1 MSWKEVCLGDV
12 ISTKKG
18 FAFKSSKYVPQ
29 GIPIVRV
36 SDFTMDSISD
46 DDLRFYPQEEREQYK
61 EFELREKDIIVQT
74 VGSWQNN
81 PASVVGK
88 VVRVPHFLDRA
99 LLNQNAVKIIPNKEI
114 DRDYIFYRLR
124 TDEFKGHILGEAR
137 GAANQAS
144 ITLETIK
151 SFRFFLPDHNTQ
163 IKIGQILSA
172 YDNLIKNN
180 QKQIK
185 LLEEAAQRL
194 YKEWFVKLRLP
205 NYEKCI
211 IVDGLPEG
219 WKMVHIFDVC
229 ETIGGGTP
237 STKVNEYYQ
246 DGEIRWVTP
255 TDITRN
261 KSLILLD
268 SEKKITKLGLKK
280 SSAKM
285 VPPYTILM
293 TSRASIGYFAI
304 CEHKVCT
311 NQGIISCIPYE
322 ENVRYFLLYNLMN
335 RVEEIRQKA
344 SGSTFLEISK
354 KSFGELEI
362 VLPASNVLEMFNRV
376 NILYIKQIE
385 TFTKKI
391 NKLMQARERLLP
403 KLLNGEIEI

>member
-151 SFRFFLPDHNTQ
+151 SFRF
-163 IKIGQILSA
+163 
-172 YDNLIKNN
+172 
-180 QKQIK
+180 
-185 LLEEAAQRL
+185 
-194 YKEWFVKLRLP
+194 
-205 NYEKCI
+205 
-211 IVDGLPEG
+211 
-219 WKMVHIFDVC
+219 
-229 ETIGGGTP
+229 
-237 STKVNEYYQ
+237 
-246 DGEIRWVTP
+246 
-255 TDITRN
+255 
-261 KSLILLD
+261 
-268 SEKKITKLGLKK
+268 
-280 SSAKM
+280 
-285 VPPYTILM
+285 
-293 TSRASIGYFAI
+293 
-304 CEHKVCT
+304 
-311 NQGIISCIPYE
+311 
-322 ENVRYFLLYNLMN
+322 
-335 RVEEIRQKA
+335 
-344 SGSTFLEISK
+344 
-354 KSFGELEI
+354 
-362 VLPASNVLEMFNRV
+362 
-376 NILYIKQIE
+376 
-385 TFTKKI
+385 
-391 NKLMQARERLLP
+391 
-403 KLLNGEIEI
+403 